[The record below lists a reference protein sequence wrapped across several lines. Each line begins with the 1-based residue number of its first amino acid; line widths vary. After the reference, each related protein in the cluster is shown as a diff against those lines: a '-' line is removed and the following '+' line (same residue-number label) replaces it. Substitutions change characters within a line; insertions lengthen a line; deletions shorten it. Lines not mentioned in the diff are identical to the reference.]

1 MSRTQPWYVTA
12 AAGLLRSRRLVR
24 MPIWLYRLRL
34 GALVGP
40 RMLMLEH
47 TGRTSGATRYVVLEV
62 LNHTAPDSY
71 LVASGFGEKAQW
83 FRNIRANPRVR
94 VWAGSHAPASATA
107 RVLDQAGADR
117 GLADYISAHPRAW
130 ARFKAVLED
139 TLGAQITATGNPLPL
154 VELRLDQNCT

>member
-1 MSRTQPWYVTA
+1 MPRTQPWYVTS

-24 MPIWLYRLRL
+24 MPIWLYRFRL

-47 TGRTSGATRYVVLEV
+47 TGRTSGAARYVVLEV
-62 LNHTAPDSY
+62 LDHAAPERY

-94 VWAGSHAPASATA
+94 VWAGSLAPAPATA
-107 RVLDQAGADR
+107 RVLDQAEADR
-117 GLADYISAHPRAW
+117 SLAEYIGAHPRAW

-139 TLGAQITATGNPLPL
+139 TLGAEITETDNPLPL